1 MSVSA
6 HRFLLLLA
14 QLAFFGGTFVH
25 ASDLNH
31 KGDTRQS
38 GFHTMSPALQAMQQ
52 DDSQNPAM
60 LWVKDGEALW
70 QQVDGAKKKSC
81 ASCHAEP
88 GKFLRGVAIR
98 YPQFDARSLYPM
110 NLAGR
115 INQCRQR
122 HMGATRFTSESAELL
137 SLQSFVALQSRGIG
151 IRPSKDVRMKATI
164 AKGATHFSTRMGQL
178 DLSCADCHEH
188 LAGKRLGGTVI
199 PQGHPTGYPIYRL
212 EWQGVGSVQRRIRNC
227 MSGIRAEPYAWD
239 SIEMIELES
248 YLTARAAGM
257 RLDAP
262 GVRP

>member
-6 HRFLLLLA
+6 NRFLLLFALLLSGLSA
-14 QLAFFGGTFVH
+14 HGKDDA
-25 ASDLNH
+25 
-31 KGDTRQS
+31 RQS
-38 GFHTMSPALQAMQQ
+38 GFLAMSAALQAMQR

-60 LWVKDGEALW
+60 LWVKEGEALW

-98 YPQFDARSLYPM
+98 YPQFDARSLRPM

-115 INQCRQR
+115 VNLCRQR
-122 HMGATRFTSESAELL
+122 HMGAVAFAPESAELL
-137 SLQSFVALQSRGIG
+137 GLQSFIALQSRGLRIA
-151 IRPSKDVRMKATI
+151 PSKDTRMKVII
-164 AKGATHFSTRMGQL
+164 ANGATHFSTRMGQL
-178 DLSCADCHEH
+178 DLSCADCHESR
-188 LAGKRLGGTVI
+188 AGKRLGGTVI

-212 EWQGVGSVQRRIRNC
+212 EWQGVGSLQRRIRNC
-227 MSGIRAEPYAWD
+227 MTGIRAEPFAWD
-239 SIEMIELES
+239 STEILELES
-248 YLTARAAGM
+248 YLAARAAGM